1 MEPVYP
7 DSDTMYQALLNKDS
21 QFEGVFFV
29 GVKTTGIFCRPTCYA
44 RKPKQENVEFFSSIR
59 QALAHGY
66 RPCKRCRPLNLA
78 GEPPEWLRPLLDEI
92 EAAPLK
98 RIKDFDLRQRGLEPE
113 RVRRWF
119 KTHHGMT
126 FQAYLRAIRINHA
139 FGRIQVG
146 ETVTENAFGA
156 GYQSLSGFSDS
167 FKKLTGISP
176 NQSAK
181 SRIIHITRILTP
193 LGPMMAGAA
202 EDGICLLEFSDRRM
216 LETQFLR
223 LKKWFEAE
231 LVPGSSPYFEP
242 LNQQIQAY
250 FKGELRKFDVP
261 LSAPGTDFQKQVWQ
275 ALLAI
280 PYGETC
286 SYKQLAAQIQR
297 PTAIR
302 AVARAN
308 GDNRLAILIPCHR
321 VIGDNG
327 HLTGY
332 GGGLWRKQYLL
343 ELEGARDKTRQQLP
357 LFQ

>member
-1 MEPVYP
+1 M
-7 DSDTMYQALLNKDS
+7 
-21 QFEGVFFV
+21 
-29 GVKTTGIFCRPTCYA
+29 I
-44 RKPKQENVEFFSSIR
+44 
-59 QALAHGY
+59 
-66 RPCKRCRPLNLA
+66 
-78 GEPPEWLRPLLDEI
+78 
-92 EAAPLK
+92 
-98 RIKDFDLRQRGLEPE
+98 
-113 RVRRWF
+113 
-119 KTHHGMT
+119 
-126 FQAYLRAIRINHA
+126 
-139 FGRIQVG
+139 
-146 ETVTENAFGA
+146 
-156 GYQSLSGFSDS
+156 
-167 FKKLTGISP
+167 
-176 NQSAK
+176 
-181 SRIIHITRILTP
+181 
-193 LGPMMAGAA
+193 AGAA

-216 LETQFLR
+216 LETQLLR

-286 SYKQLAAQIQR
+286 SYKQMAAQIQR
-297 PTAIR
+297 PTAVR

-357 LFQ
+357 LFR

>member
-1 MEPVYP
+1 MEPVLP
-7 DSDTMYQALLNKDS
+7 DNETMYQALLNKNS
-21 QFEGVFFV
+21 QFEGMFFV

-44 RKPKQENVEFFSSIR
+44 RKPKRENVEFFSSIR
-59 QALAHGY
+59 QALSHGY

-78 GEPPEWLRPLLDEI
+78 GEPPEWLLPLLDEI
-92 EAAPLK
+92 EDAPLK

-126 FQAYLRAIRINHA
+126 FQAYLRSLRINHA

-156 GYQSLSGFSDS
+156 GYQSLSGFNDS

-176 NQSAK
+176 NQSAT
-181 SRIIHITRILTP
+181 SQIIHITRILTP
-193 LGPMMAGAA
+193 LGPMLAGAA
-202 EDGICLLEFSDRRM
+202 KDGICLLEFSDRRM

-223 LKKWFEAE
+223 LKKWFRAE

-242 LNQQIQAY
+242 LSQQLQAY
-250 FKGELRKFDVP
+250 FKGELKEFDVP
-261 LSAPGTDFQKQVWQ
+261 MSFPGTDFQKQVWQ
-275 ALLAI
+275 ALRTI
-280 PYGETC
+280 PYGKTC
-286 SYKQLAAQIQR
+286 SYKQMAAQIQR
-297 PTAIR
+297 PTAVR

-343 ELEGARDKTRQQLP
+343 ELEGARDNTRQQLP
-357 LFQ
+357 LFK